1 MLPQHFTT
9 HSAKTNLQD
18 HARWCKNFACKTC
31 LARARDMHDS
41 CTILHIYLA
50 RNGKDFAR
58 DAARIIVPASL
69 EFLAHFFARSAL
81 QELVQDC
88 ARIVQEKGHIACT
101 CQASLACK
109 ILAQSCMILQVRFCW
124 TCSYLAGYSPLMHAT
139 NACFIDACMCESDS
153 YWCERITTLAGYIQ
167 SISLADSIAA
177 LSN

>member
-1 MLPQHFTT
+1 MHQVYGVALKWPCDIACYSRGCILLPSYLAAWMLQQHFTT

-18 HARWCKNFACKTC
+18 HARLCKNFACKTC
-31 LARARDMHDS
+31 LARARNMHDS

-58 DAARIIVPASL
+58 DIYAARIIVPASL

-88 ARIVQEKGHIACT
+88 ARIVQEKGLIACT

-109 ILAQSCMILQVRFCW
+109 ILAQSCMIL
-124 TCSYLAGYSPLMHAT
+124 
-139 NACFIDACMCESDS
+139 
-153 YWCERITTLAGYIQ
+153 
-167 SISLADSIAA
+167 
-177 LSN
+177 